1 MVCPKMKKKR
11 ATLSLLLIL
20 CFVLSLLSF
29 PLVNAT
35 EDSWVTLE
43 PSPMGNNP
51 VGVAAVGRKIYAF
64 SWSSNR
70 EYDPTTDTWSSKASM
85 PTSRILFGTAVVNNK
100 IYVIGGEGNTHIYN
114 ITEVYDPQTDTWE
127 TRSEFKTWREFPVV
141 NAVNGKIYVMAGIRR
156 GVVNAI
162 GVNVTEIYD
171 PETDTWTT
179 GAPIPAFNGTLGEV
193 SLDVLTSAVLDD
205 KIFVIYKTTTY
216 VYDTNTD
223 SWSYGAPFPVNI
235 TNAGAGATT
244 GEFAPKRIYVM
255 GGSISPTGVLNNQT
269 YVYNPETDTWTTCTP
284 MPTLRYRA
292 AIAVVEDRLYAIGG
306 HDRHNYVT
314 VNEMYTPAGYIPE
327 FPSWIVLPLFVVA
340 TLAVIVYRKKLHV
353 VT

>member
-1 MVCPKMKKKR
+1 MKKKR

-114 ITEVYDPQTDTWE
+114 QNL
-127 TRSEFKTWREFPVV
+127 K
-141 NAVNGKIYVMAGIRR
+141 
-156 GVVNAI
+156 
-162 GVNVTEIYD
+162 
-171 PETDTWTT
+171 
-179 GAPIPAFNGTLGEV
+179 LGEN
-193 SLDVLTSAVLDD
+193 
-205 KIFVIYKTTTY
+205 F
-216 VYDTNTD
+216 
-223 SWSYGAPFPVNI
+223 
-235 TNAGAGATT
+235 
-244 GEFAPKRIYVM
+244 
-255 GGSISPTGVLNNQT
+255 Q
-269 YVYNPETDTWTTCTP
+269 
-284 MPTLRYRA
+284 
-292 AIAVVEDRLYAIGG
+292 
-306 HDRHNYVT
+306 
-314 VNEMYTPAGYIPE
+314 
-327 FPSWIVLPLFVVA
+327 
-340 TLAVIVYRKKLHV
+340 
-353 VT
+353 